1 MSQSYKEYWKM
12 LMEDQRKV
20 QSICGTI
27 ELTFQFTNENELQY
41 NVEDCQIE
49 YDQLLED
56 EMQNYDG
63 PDDLNIN
70 YYYSNE
76 KGEEVKID
84 IENYEIDDISDLND
98 QNDSLE
104 EGNSLFDVSCIM
116 ISPNHQFIL
125 ICVNVQILRKKESQR
140 LIIIDI
146 YNHKIQKLFYRSNFL
161 GDTNPQFSKDGNFAL
176 INITND
182 TEQSI
187 SKCLFLDLKN
197 RIQKVLY
204 FQTNQPILRIE
215 YDDQSN
221 CFFYITH
228 LGTIYQQPFNFENYN
243 IDRSK
248 RQKYKINQKFYQFL
262 ENHDTHLY
270 ILVDYFALIVNQK
283 GQYIITRIKKNCKI
297 IKNYIFENY
306 YPKFISK
313 KPVYVVAADPKE
325 QTFLLIN
332 ISIGKL
338 IRKKHLTQ
346 QFQKSNYYYDSQNQS
361 YHFSYQI
368 NCLTQGQGDN
378 EDNINQ
384 EQRRKWM
391 IFDFIRGIQKQVNQT
406 WLTQEQIK
414 TNLFTNKIV
423 IQNYQNKISFQ
434 LKL

>member
-12 LMEDQRKV
+12 FMEDQRQV
-20 QSICGTI
+20 QSICRTI
-27 ELTFQFTNENELQY
+27 ELKFQFTNENKLEY

-84 IENYEIDDISDLND
+84 IENYEIDDILDLND
-98 QNDSLE
+98 QNDSQE
-104 EGNSLFDVSCIM
+104 ECNSLFDVSCIM
-116 ISPNHQFIL
+116 IIPNHQFIL
-125 ICVNVQILRKKESQR
+125 ICVNVQNLRKKESQR

-161 GDTNPQFSKDGNFAL
+161 GDKNPQFSKDVNNQYPNICFWILKIEFKKFYTFKL
-176 INITND
+176 INQFQ
-182 TEQSI
+182 EQNMMI
-187 SKCLFLDLKN
+187 NL
-197 RIQKVLY
+197 I
-204 FQTNQPILRIE
+204 
-215 YDDQSN
+215 
-221 CFFYITH
+221 CFFYMTH
-228 LGTIYQQPFNFENYN
+228 LGTIHQQSFNFENYN
-243 IDRSK
+243 IDKSK
-248 RQKYKINQKFYQFL
+248 RQKYNINSKFYQFL
-262 ENHDTHLY
+262 EYHDTHLY
-270 ILVDYFALIVNQK
+270 ILVDYLALIVNQK

-306 YPKFISK
+306 YPKLISK
-313 KPVYVVAADPKE
+313 KPVYVVAADSKE
-325 QTFLLIN
+325 QKFLLIN
-332 ISIGKL
+332 ISLGKL

-346 QFQKSNYYYDSQNQS
+346 QFQKSNYYYDSQNQA
-361 YHFSYQI
+361 YHISYQI
-368 NCLTQGQGDN
+368 NCPTQGQGDN

-384 EQRRKWM
+384 EYRRKWM

-434 LKL
+434 LNL